1 MNSKMTLNLKQE
13 KQNNGTINNIIII
26 IVRIYS
32 DFNDHAFNL
41 FSENKTRNE

>member
-26 IVRIYS
+26 VRIYS
-32 DFNDHAFNL
+32 DFNDHAKELKQIIN
-41 FSENKTRNE
+41 SKQQ

>member
-1 MNSKMTLNLKQE
+1 MNSKMTLNLKQKE
-13 KQNNGTINNIIII
+13 KQNNGTINNII
-26 IVRIYS
+26 VRIYC